1 MVPSWPRGASV
12 RATEDEMHRM
22 FFRNVGGVHQLQ
34 VADDEDLSTIDHV
47 DPARWAA
54 TSAPTKDLSCDP
66 ALLAHLDPGATGR
79 LRVKQLVAGRD
90 WLFDRLRNRARVRD
104 RSTTLV
110 LADLDD
116 SHERGQKLRRAVE
129 HVLTQ
134 AGTPGA
140 GQLTLTQLRD
150 FRAGYAKTLL
160 NGDGIVAPDHIT
172 DPAVSAFAKDVIAT
186 VGSAKDASGLPG
198 VGEAEVAKFLDR
210 AKVFLE
216 WRTKPSS
223 TPAILV
229 WGDDTQAAAD
239 LVRSLDAKVEE
250 FFLNCDLVR
259 QDALGAQPRLSP
271 EEMRALKA
279 KDMAAL
285 EAYLAGS
292 PLAQPNPE
300 GVLSLDGPVN
310 LIYTD
315 KFATL
320 RAKVLGRLLGDEAHS
335 LTRASWEKVKATFD
349 AYLAWQKEKPAEPF
363 DKLDAKA
370 LEACVSGPLPEQLR
384 ALIALDKAAA
394 GELEQLVEIE
404 KFILLQRWLLDLV
417 NNFVNLSAI
426 YHPSHDALMERG
438 SLVIDGRRLDFCLKV
453 ENRDAHKKIA
463 VDSLLFLVYAAVTE
477 KDTPGGATF
486 EVVAPL
492 TNGERG
498 RLRAGKRGLFVD
510 NDGKEWDAVIV
521 EVVEN
526 PISLREAFKAPFRRI
541 QDFVHKKVE
550 DLASSHLKMAETHA
564 AEGAAP
570 PAAAP
575 VVPVAAAAAAGGA
588 TGAAAG
594 AGQGIQNM
602 VLIGGLVATGL
613 TAALGYVISILQ
625 NIHFFKTMFALGGL
639 VLLIGGLS
647 SFLGWLKL
655 RKRDMSLILEA
666 NGWALNVPMKVT
678 RRVGGLFAYHPR
690 LPKGAKLQRIPVG
703 GSRRFWRIFG
713 VVFLLLLVLLGYTV
727 RWLRKD
733 KGRNFD
739 RVVDYTRDRYSD
751 VELRVHWVQK
761 RVESI
766 FSDVAPVDSIGLPG
780 AGLLGYLAVDPG
792 SRNLYVPH
800 ASRIDVIDMDED
812 EKIGEIK
819 IREAHEVIDARGIAF
834 AEVPKTHPDGTE
846 VQGGGA
852 RLGFVTSAAAKKVVA
867 FSLDTLRAEHEISTP
882 NVPGAILAVPTAGEV
897 WCLNSG
903 SITCLKLDDLAGDP
917 EKRKTID
924 TRARLRFAVALG
936 EKVYV
941 TAVDRNQ
948 VAVVDPQAHEVVDW
962 YGTAPG
968 TAPNGID
975 VDRVRKLLF
984 VACKN
989 KKLVVLSATTGK
1001 VVHEWEI
1008 GADAGMVA
1016 YDAGKVFVACGDGHV
1031 YFADVLDEKS
1041 FGAMKPIETASLAK
1055 HCALDPKTH
1064 KLYVAAPPPPV
1075 PPGVKATAGDERPT
1089 GAVLVRNPWVGT
1101 ASD

>member
-1 MVPSWPRGASV
+1 
-12 RATEDEMHRM
+12 MHRM

-34 VADDEDLSTIDHV
+34 VADEEDLARIDHV

-54 TSAPTKDLSCDP
+54 TSAPTKDLICDP
-66 ALLAHLDPGATGR
+66 ALLAHLDPAGTGR

-90 WLFDRLRNRARVRD
+90 WLFERLRNRARVRD
-104 RSTTLV
+104 RSTTLS
-110 LADLDD
+110 LADVDD
-116 SHERGQKLRRAVE
+116 SHERGQKLRKAVE

-134 AGTPGA
+134 AGKPDA
-140 GQLTLTQLRD
+140 GELTLAQLRD

-160 NGDGIVAPDHIT
+160 NGDGIVSPDHIP
-172 DPAVSAFAKDVIAT
+172 DPTVAAFAKDVIAT
-186 VGSAKDASGLPG
+186 VGSSKDASGLAG
-198 VGEAEVAKFLDR
+198 VGEPELVKFLER

-216 WRTKPSS
+216 WRTKP
-223 TPAILV
+223 TAAPAILV
-229 WGDDTQAAAD
+229 WGDETPAAAD
-239 LVRSLDAKVEE
+239 LVRALDAKVEE
-250 FFLNCDLVR
+250 FFLHCDLVR

-271 EEMRALKA
+271 DEMRALKA
-279 KDMAAL
+279 KDTAAL

-300 GVLSLDGPVN
+300 GVLSLDGPIN
-310 LIYTD
+310 LIYAD
-315 KFATL
+315 RFATL

-335 LTRASWEKVKATFD
+335 LTRASWEKLKGTFD

-370 LEACVSGPLPEQLR
+370 LEACVAGPLPEQLR
-384 ALIALDKAAA
+384 AIIALDKAAS

-404 KFILLQRWLLDLV
+404 KFILIQRWILDIV

-453 ENRDAHKKIA
+453 DNREAHKKIA
-463 VDSLLFLVYAAVTE
+463 SESLLFLVYATVTE
-477 KDTPGGATF
+477 RDTPGGSTF

-498 RLRAGKRGLFVD
+498 RLRAAKRGIFVD
-510 NDGKEWDAVIV
+510 NDGKEWDAVIA

-541 QDFVHKKVE
+541 ADFVNKKIE

-570 PAAAP
+570 PAAAAP
-575 VVPVAAAAAAGGA
+575 VAPVAAAAAAGGA

-625 NIHFFKTMFALGGL
+625 NIHFFKTIFALGGL

-655 RKRDMSLILEA
+655 RRRDMSLILEA

-690 LPKGAKLQRIPVG
+690 LPRGAKLQRIPVG
-703 GSRRFWRIFG
+703 GSARFWRIFA
-713 VVFLLLLVLLGYTV
+713 VVFLLFLVLVGYTV
-727 RWLRKD
+727 RWLRRD

-739 RVVDYTRDRYSD
+739 RVVDYTRDRYED
-751 VELRVHWVQK
+751 VSLRVHWVQK
-761 RVESI
+761 RIESI
-766 FSDVAPVDSIGLPG
+766 FSDVAPVESIGLPG
-780 AGLLGYLAVDPG
+780 AGILGYLAVDPG

-800 ASRIDVIDMDED
+800 AAKIDVVDMDED

-819 IREAHEVIDARGIAF
+819 VREAHEVIDARGITF
-834 AEVPKTHPDGTE
+834 AEIPRTLPDGTE
-846 VQGGGA
+846 TPGGGM

-882 NVPGAILAVPTAGEV
+882 NVPGAILAVPATSEV

-903 SITCLKLDDLAGDP
+903 SITCLKLTELGNQQP
-917 EKRKTID
+917 KTID
-924 TRARLRFAVALG
+924 TGARLRFAATLG
-936 EKVYV
+936 DHVYA
-941 TAVDRNQ
+941 TAVEKNK
-948 VAVVDPQAHEVVDW
+948 VAVVDAVTHTVVEW
-962 YGTAPG
+962 YDVPG
-968 TAPNGID
+968 GVAPNGID
-975 VDRVRKLLF
+975 VDHVRKLLF
-984 VACKN
+984 VSCKN
-989 KKLVVLSATTGK
+989 KKLFAISAMTGK
-1001 VVHEWEI
+1001 VVHEWEV
-1008 GADAGMVA
+1008 GADASSVA
-1016 YDAGKVFVACGDGHV
+1016 YDAGKVFVACDGHV
-1031 YFADVLDEKS
+1031 YFADVLDKS
-1041 FGAMKPIETASLAK
+1041 FGAMKPIETASAAK
-1055 HCALDPKTH
+1055 HLAVDPKTH
-1064 KLYVAAPPPPV
+1064 KLYVTAPPPPP
-1075 PPGVKATAGDERPT
+1075 PPGTKGGPT
-1089 GAVLVRNPWVGT
+1089 GEGSLLVRNPWVGT